1 MTKHTGWAAA
11 AALLL
16 LSSQANAQ
24 DYGADFGGD
33 RPGGPQGG
41 FELEYI
47 GTENKGSAYLDGDI
61 DLMQRGLSAGM
72 WSLGFDLGV
81 DATFDL
87 SKGADQFA
95 FFGAVVVDPGFG
107 EIAVGA
113 PRSIGS
119 LLIDRPVFAGNQ
131 ARDRDLQA
139 VFPPMSDSLS
149 KSQKAQSYGLRFDS
163 SNGALRYGAS
173 AQKLDGLD
181 GVFLQAGAE
190 YSYGQ
195 GAVEGVLEKRTNT
208 DGVNLTVGVSGAAQ
222 QVDYALYLGH
232 QDGANDTTGV
242 QAGLGYAVSDSLR
255 VGGDF
260 GLRQTKTDESTYYG
274 ASAAYSFDSG
284 VRAQIGVSDGNDTR
298 VMWDASIGFEF

>member
-1 MTKHTGWAAA
+1 MIKFTSWAAA
-11 AALLL
+11 AALIASPYL
-16 LSSQANAQ
+16 ATAQ
-24 DYGADFGGD
+24 DYGGD
-33 RPGGPQGG
+33 RPGGPSGG

-47 GTENKGSAYLDGDI
+47 GTEHKGSAYLDGDI
-61 DLMQRGLSAGM
+61 DLMQRGLPAGM

-87 SKGADQFA
+87 SKGTDHYA
-95 FFGAVVVDPGFG
+95 FFGAIVVDPGFG

-119 LLIDRPVFAGNQ
+119 VLIDRPVFASNQ
-131 ARDRDLQA
+131 ARDRDLA
-139 VFPPMSDSLS
+139 TVFPPMSDSLA
-149 KSQKAQSYGLRFDS
+149 KSQRKQSYGLRYES
-163 SNGALRYGAS
+163 TSGAVRYGAS
-173 AQKLDGLD
+173 VQKVNTLNGM
-181 GVFLQAGAE
+181 FLQAGAE
-190 YSYGQ
+190 YSFGQ

-208 DGVNLTVGVSGAAQ
+208 DGLNLTVGVSGLSQ

-232 QDGANDTTGV
+232 QDGATDTTGV

-260 GLRQTKTDESTYYG
+260 GLRQTPTDESTYYG
-274 ASAAYSFDSG
+274 ASAEYSFDSG

-298 VMWDASIGFEF
+298 VIWDASIGFEF

>member
-1 MTKHTGWAAA
+1 MTKHTGR
-11 AALLL
+11 AALAALFL
-16 LSSQANAQ
+16 MPTAVAAQ
-24 DYGADFGGD
+24 DYGNDLD
-33 RPGGPQGG
+33 RPGGPTGG

-47 GTENKGSAYLDGDI
+47 GTEHKGSAYLDGDI
-61 DLMQRGLSAGM
+61 DLMQRGLPAGM

-149 KSQKAQSYGLRFDS
+149 KSQKAQSYGVRFDS

-190 YSYGQ
+190 YSFGQ

-222 QVDYALYLGH
+222 QMDYALYFGH
-232 QDGANDTTGV
+232 QDGATDTTGV

-255 VGGDF
+255 VGGDL
-260 GLRQTKTDESTYYG
+260 GLRQTATDESTYYG

>member
-1 MTKHTGWAAA
+1 MTNVTGWAAL
-11 AALLL
+11 AALI
-16 LSSQANAQ
+16 AVPTFAAAQ
-24 DYGADFGGD
+24 DYGAD
-33 RPGGPQGG
+33 RPGGPTGG

-47 GTENKGSAYLDGDI
+47 GTEHKGRSSLDGDI
-61 DLMQRGLSAGM
+61 DLMQRGLPAGM

-87 SKGADQFA
+87 SSGKDSYA
-95 FFGAVVVDPGFG
+95 FFGAIVVDPGFG

-131 ARDRDLQA
+131 ARDRELET
-139 VFPPMSDSLS
+139 VFPPMSDSLA
-149 KSQKAQSYGLRFDS
+149 KSQQVQSYGLRFDATS
-163 SNGALRYGAS
+163 GAVRYGAS
-173 AQKLDGLD
+173 LQKLNSLD
-181 GVFLQAGAE
+181 GMFLQAGAE
-190 YSYGQ
+190 YSFGQ

-208 DGVNLTVGVSGAAQ
+208 DGLNLTVGVSGAAQ
-222 QVDYALYLGH
+222 QVDYALYLGL
-232 QDGANDTTGV
+232 QDGATDTTGV

-260 GLRQTKTDESTYYG
+260 GLRQTPTDESTYYG
-274 ASAAYSFDSG
+274 ASAEYSFDSG
-284 VRAQIGVSDGNDTR
+284 ARAQIGISDGNDTR

>member
-1 MTKHTGWAAA
+1 MTKFSGWAAL
-11 AALLL
+11 AALIAVPCL
-16 LSSQANAQ
+16 AHAQ
-24 DYGADFGGD
+24 DYGAD
-33 RPGGPQGG
+33 RPGGPTGG

-47 GTENKGSAYLDGDI
+47 GTEHKGTAFLDGDI
-61 DLMQRGLSAGM
+61 DLMQRGLPAGM

-87 SKGADQFA
+87 SKGTDRYA

-131 ARDRDLQA
+131 SRDRDLET
-139 VFPPMSDSLS
+139 VFPPMSDALA
-149 KSQKAQSYGLRFDS
+149 KSQRKQSYGVRFDS
-163 SNGALRYGAS
+163 TSGAVRYGAS
-173 AQKLDGLD
+173 LQKINSLDGM
-181 GVFLQAGAE
+181 FLQAGAE
-190 YSYGQ
+190 YSFGQ
-195 GAVEGVLEKRTNT
+195 GAVEGLLEKRTNT
-208 DGVNLTVGVSGAAQ
+208 DGLNLTVGVSGLSQ

-232 QDGANDTTGV
+232 QDGATDSTGV
-242 QAGLGYAVSDSLR
+242 QAGLGYTVSDSLR
-255 VGGDF
+255 VGGDL
-260 GLRQTKTDESTYYG
+260 GLRQTPTDESTYYG
-274 ASAAYSFDSG
+274 ASAEYSFDSG